1 MPLGSTHGWLTE
13 ACAILLL
20 LVAAAAKPPVAAAE
34 PPVAAK
40 AAASRKR
47 KRPSWKLPESDSDED
62 ECTGPAPLSGQQP
75 QSGAVR
81 VSTQTSAHA
90 ADPYLQAD
98 SAHSDPQ
105 LAPSDPQSAPSDPQ
119 SAPSDPQSAPSDPQS
134 AADQHRQTVQLLAE
148 ALLLPTESDDF
159 RGMTVVILHELGGMV
174 NAFEQEVLELCKLA
188 QVNLEASLW
197 W

>member
-20 LVAAAAKPPVAAAE
+20 HVAAAAKPPVAAAE

-75 QSGAVR
+75 QSGAMQ
-81 VSTQTSAHA
+81 VSIQTSAPA
-90 ADPYLQAD
+90 ADPSLQAG
-98 SAHSDPQ
+98 SAHP
-105 LAPSDPQSAPSDPQ
+105 
-119 SAPSDPQSAPSDPQS
+119 DPQSAPSDPQS

-159 RGMTVVILHELGGMV
+159 RGMTLVILHELGGMV

-188 QVNLEASLW
+188 QVNL
-197 W
+197 

>member
-13 ACAILLL
+13 ACVIFLL
-20 LVAAAAKPPVAAAE
+20 LVAAAAKPPAAAASPPVAAAE

-40 AAASRKR
+40 AAVSRKR
-47 KRPSWKLPESDSDED
+47 ERPSWRLPESDSDEE

-75 QSGAVR
+75 QSGAMR
-81 VSTQTSAHA
+81 VSTQTSARA
-90 ADPYLQAD
+90 ADPFLQAD
-98 SAHSDPQ
+98 
-105 LAPSDPQSAPSDPQ
+105 
-119 SAPSDPQSAPSDPQS
+119 SAPSDPQS
-134 AADQHRQTVQLLAE
+134 AADPHRQTLQLLAE
-148 ALLLPTESDDF
+148 ALLLPTDSDEF
-159 RGMTVVILHELGGMV
+159 RGMTVVILHELDGMV